1 MLINQYHGT
10 HVILI
15 EGAVVAKMSEKIQT
29 VLGPI
34 DPANLGV
41 TLTHEHL
48 SIDSG
53 ALGLPIDPKYK
64 YLEDAPVALDT
75 LWYIRQNPYS
85 VKANLSIEKENGA
98 VFEEMD
104 FFKKNG
110 GGTIVEN
117 TTLGIK
123 RNINF
128 YKNVAK
134 ETGVNV
140 IAGTGFYV
148 ESSRPE
154 TLKMTSEEMAEVM
167 KTDLL
172 HGADGGDIKC
182 GIIGEIGCSWPL
194 GKTEKVAIQA
204 TASVQSELRCPVNIH
219 PGRDHKAP
227 FEIVRVYQEAG
238 GDVNK
243 LVMAHLDRTIL
254 DNDELA
260 EFAALGSYC
269 EYDLF
274 GIETSMYTHDL
285 KVDMPSDA
293 QRVEKIKF
301 LIDQGYE
308 DKIVIAHDVHTKH
321 RLMKYGGH
329 GYSHILLNVVPQML
343 LHGISQSSID
353 KILKEN
359 PRNWL
364 TTRIQ

>member
-1 MLINQYHGT
+1 
-10 HVILI
+10 
-15 EGAVVAKMSEKIQT
+15 MSEKIQT
-29 VLGPI
+29 VLGPV
-34 DPANLGV
+34 DPASLGI

-48 SIDSG
+48 SLDSL

-64 YLEDAPVALDT
+64 YLEEAPVALDT
-75 LWYIRQNPYS
+75 LWYIRQYPYS
-85 VKANLSIEKENGA
+85 NRSNLSLDKENGA

-104 FFKKNG
+104 FYKKNG

-123 RNINF
+123 RDINF

-154 TLKMTSEEMAEVM
+154 TVKMSCEEMEEVM
-167 KTDLL
+167 KTEII
-172 HGADGGDIKC
+172 HGVEGEGVKC

-194 GKTEKVAIQA
+194 GKSEKVAIQA
-204 TASVQSELRCPVNIH
+204 AAGVQSELGCPVNIH
-219 PGRDHKAP
+219 PGRDPKAP
-227 FEIVRVYQEAG
+227 FEIIRVYQEAG

-243 LVMAHLDRTIL
+243 LVMAHLDRTIF
-254 DNDELA
+254 DEAELA

-274 GIETSMYTHDL
+274 GIETSLYTHNL
-285 KVDMPSDA
+285 KVNMPSDA
-293 QRVEKIKF
+293 QRIQKIQF
-301 LIDQGYE
+301 LIEQGYT
-308 DKIVIAHDVHTKH
+308 DKIVIAHDIHTKH

-329 GYSHILLNVVPQML
+329 GFSHILINVVPQML
-343 LHGISQSSID
+343 SRGISQSTID

-359 PRNWL
+359 PQKWL
-364 TTRIQ
+364 TMKC